1 MIRIITLLCALMTA
15 GSGLFL
21 YTKKQQTSA
30 LDQKIAQIVM
40 QTERTRDQTA
50 MLRAEWTMLNQPD
63 RLHVLAER
71 YDPTL
76 RPVAPTQFVQMAALG
91 SHLPT
96 PGSTPIAPAN
106 PRANMGIS
114 LAADHM
120 TVTTPDPVP
129 HPHAAP
135 MLMAQASAPRPPVMS
150 PSPTPVTRH
159 AQPARV
165 ETARVEATALHA
177 DRPEHDVPKP
187 ALRPVERP
195 ATVMAENEAPA
206 HLPARVTHTA
216 APTHDVVL
224 ASTHVAPYR
233 YHPAHE
239 VSDAAWHPA
248 DTLSSVRGGGG
259 SSLANSRTSAL
270 PPPVPVSN

>member
-1 MIRIITLLCALMTA
+1 MIRIITLLCAIMTA

-63 RLHVLAER
+63 RLHKLAER

-76 RPVAPTQFVQMAALG
+76 RPVAPTQFVQVASLSA
-91 SHLPT
+91 HLPA
-96 PGSTPIAPAN
+96 PGSPAPIAPPN
-106 PRANMGIS
+106 PRANMGVA

-120 TVTTPDPVP
+120 PIATADPVARPHAPMVMPAATLAQASVP
-129 HPHAAP
+129 HPVEHAAP
-135 MLMAQASAPRPPVMS
+135 MMAQ
-150 PSPTPVTRH
+150 
-159 AQPARV
+159 
-165 ETARVEATALHA
+165 
-177 DRPEHDVPKP
+177 
-187 ALRPVERP
+187 
-195 ATVMAENEAPA
+195 NEAPA
-206 HLPARVTHTA
+206 AHPPVHVAHAATTPAPA
-216 APTHDVVL
+216 HDVML
-224 ASTHVAPYR
+224 ASTRVAPYH

-239 VSDAAWHPA
+239 VSEAAWHPA
-248 DTLSSVRGGGG
+248 EALPSVRGGG

>member
-1 MIRIITLLCALMTA
+1 MIRIITLLCAFMTA

-30 LDQKIAQIVM
+30 LDQKIAQIVV

-91 SHLPT
+91 SHLPA
-96 PGSTPIAPAN
+96 PGSAPIAPAN
-106 PRANMGIS
+106 PRANMGVS

-120 TVTTPDPVP
+120 PVATPDPAP
-129 HPHAAP
+129 HAHAAP
-135 MLMAQASAPRPPVMS
+135 LVMAQAIAPRPPVTS
-150 PSPTPVTRH
+150 PAPMPVAHH
-159 AQPARV
+159 AQPAHV
-165 ETARVEATALHA
+165 ETAAMHVE
-177 DRPEHDVPKP
+177 RPEHDAVKP
-187 ALRPVERP
+187 ATRPAERP

-206 HLPARVTHTA
+206 HLPARVAHA
-216 APTHDVVL
+216 APSHDVML
-224 ASTHVAPYR
+224 ASTHVAPYH

-248 DTLSSVRGGGG
+248 DALSSVRGGGG